1 MTKAEIERGIKM
13 IFEITKFFIYSIFI
27 VIISKYIL
35 VKALRKLA
43 ENLNLKPR
51 VIGNIAGIA
60 TSIPE
65 FLTVTVSSFRGLMGT
80 SLYNII
86 SSNVINFIQY
96 SISLMINKNHKALK
110 NKGIIIQNI
119 FVILTIIFPI
129 ILLKLENTLN
139 IMIAFLLV
147 ALYIIFYW
155 ISKKIHEKYLNDVD
169 TRMEQKEDERIEN
182 ETETIAKR
190 KNKQS
195 FIYVGYIL
203 IAGILL
209 YFIGDALGIV
219 LENLSENFGIAE
231 SILGILLGMITSI
244 PELVTFFEAQNHYKK
259 EEDKNLL
266 GVIEA
271 TNNLLTSNM
280 LNLFIIQAIGIV
292 IYIIVS

>member
-1 MTKAEIERGIKM
+1 MTKAEIGRGIKM

-27 VIISKYIL
+27 VVISKYIL

-43 ENLNLKPR
+43 ENLKLKPR

-96 SISLMINKNHKALK
+96 SISLIINKNHKALK

-139 IMIAFLLV
+139 IMIAFILV

-169 TRMEQKEDERIEN
+169 IRMEQEDERIEN

-231 SILGILLGMITSI
+231 SILGILLGLITSI
-244 PELVTFFEAQNHYKK
+244 PELVTFFESQKHYKK

-292 IYIIVS
+292 IYALL

>member
-1 MTKAEIERGIKM
+1 
-13 IFEITKFFIYSIFI
+13 
-27 VIISKYIL
+27 
-35 VKALRKLA
+35 
-43 ENLNLKPR
+43 
-51 VIGNIAGIA
+51 
-60 TSIPE
+60 
-65 FLTVTVSSFRGLMGT
+65 
-80 SLYNII
+80 
-86 SSNVINFIQY
+86 
-96 SISLMINKNHKALK
+96 
-110 NKGIIIQNI
+110 
-119 FVILTIIFPI
+119 
-129 ILLKLENTLN
+129 
-139 IMIAFLLV
+139 MIAFILV

-169 TRMEQKEDERIEN
+169 IRIEQEDERIEN
-182 ETETIAKR
+182 ETETIDKR

-231 SILGILLGMITSI
+231 SILGILLGLITSI
-244 PELVTFFEAQNHYKK
+244 PELVTFFESQRHYKK

>member
-1 MTKAEIERGIKM
+1 MLIEIG
-13 IFEITKFFIYSIFI
+13 KFFMYSILI
-27 VIISKYIL
+27 VVISKYML

-43 ENLNLKPR
+43 ENLKLKSR
-51 VIGNIAGIA
+51 TIGNIAGIA

-65 FLTVTVSSFRGLMGT
+65 LLTVTVSSYRGLMGT

-86 SSNVINFIQY
+86 SSNSINFIQY
-96 SISLMINKNHKALK
+96 VISLIVNKNHKVMK

-119 FVILTIIFPI
+119 LVILTIIFPI

-139 IMIAFLLV
+139 MMIVLILIVMYF
-147 ALYIIFYW
+147 IFYW
-155 ISKKIHEKYLNDVD
+155 ISKKIHERYLNYEDIKIEE
-169 TRMEQKEDERIEN
+169 REKEQEVKE
-182 ETETIAKR
+182 KH

-209 YFIGDALGIV
+209 YFIGDALGSV
-219 LENLSENFGIAE
+219 LENLSESFGIAE
-231 SILGILLGMITSI
+231 WILGILLGMITSI
-244 PELVTFFEAQNHYKK
+244 PELVTFFESQKHYKEK
-259 EEDKNLL
+259 KDKNLL

-280 LNLFIIQAIGIV
+280 LNLFIIQAIGIG
-292 IYIIVS
+292 IYILL

>member
-65 FLTVTVSSFRGLMGT
+65 FLTVTVSSFKGLMGT

-96 SISLMINKNHKALK
+96 SVSLIINKNHKALK

-119 FVILTIIFPI
+119 LVILTIVFPI

-182 ETETIAKR
+182 ETEAIDKH

-195 FIYVGYIL
+195 FIYVGYIV

-209 YFIGDALGIV
+209 YFIGDALGSV
-219 LENLSENFGIAE
+219 LENLSERVGIAE
-231 SILGILLGMITSI
+231 SILGILLGLITSI
-244 PELVTFFEAQNHYKK
+244 PELITFFESQKHYKK

-280 LNLFIIQAIGIV
+280 LNLFIIQTIGIG
-292 IYIIVS
+292 IYVLL

>member
-1 MTKAEIERGIKM
+1 MTKAEIGRGIKM

-27 VIISKYIL
+27 VVISKYIL

-43 ENLNLKPR
+43 ENLKLKPR

-96 SISLMINKNHKALK
+96 SISLIINKNHKALK

-139 IMIAFLLV
+139 IMIAFILV

-169 TRMEQKEDERIEN
+169 IRMEQEEERIEN

-203 IAGILL
+203 MAGILL
-209 YFIGDALGIV
+209 YFIGDALGSV
-219 LENLSENFGIAE
+219 LENLSKSFGMAE
-231 SILGILLGMITSI
+231 WILGILLGMITSV

>member
-1 MTKAEIERGIKM
+1 MLIEIGR
-13 IFEITKFFIYSIFI
+13 FFIYSILI
-27 VIISKYIL
+27 VVISKYML

-43 ENLNLKPR
+43 ENLKLKPR
-51 VIGNIAGIA
+51 TIGNIAGFA

-65 FLTVTVSSFRGLMGT
+65 LLTVTVSSFKGLMGT

-96 SISLMINKNHKALK
+96 SVSLIINKNYKVIK

-119 FVILTIIFPI
+119 LVMITIIFPI

-139 IMIAFLLV
+139 MVIAFLLIV
-147 ALYIIFYW
+147 MYVIFYW
-155 ISKKIHEKYLNDVD
+155 ISKKIHERYLSDEDVKIEEREKKQEEKEKYD
-169 TRMEQKEDERIEN
+169 
-182 ETETIAKR
+182 
-190 KNKQS
+190 NKQS

-203 IAGILL
+203 LAGILL
-209 YFIGDALGIV
+209 YFIGNALGSV
-219 LENLSENFGIAE
+219 LENLSESFGVSE
-231 SILGILLGMITSI
+231 WILGVLLGIITSI
-244 PELVTFFEAQNHYKK
+244 PKLVTFFEAQKQNKK
-259 EEDKNLL
+259 EKDKNLL

-280 LNLFIIQAIGIV
+280 LNLFIIQTIGIV